1 MSDADGSPEVTERL
15 LKQSRELLDAIGD
28 RLGDEDGSVAL
39 DPTVTEDDEPDA

>member
-15 LKQSRELLDAIGD
+15 LKQSRELLDSIGE

-39 DPTVTEDDEPDA
+39 DPTAEDDPEA